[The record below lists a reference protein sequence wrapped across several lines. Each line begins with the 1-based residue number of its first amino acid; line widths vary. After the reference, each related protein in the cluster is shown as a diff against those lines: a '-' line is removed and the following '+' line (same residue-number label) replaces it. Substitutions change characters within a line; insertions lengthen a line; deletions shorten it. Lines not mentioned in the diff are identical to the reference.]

1 MREIAEKL
9 GFELGKSKE
18 GLRIYISERY
28 RLWEES
34 KISGETNKDLAG
46 ILGTGDDLIL
56 KFYKM

>member
-28 RLWEES
+28 RP
-34 KISGETNKDLAG
+34 
-46 ILGTGDDLIL
+46 
-56 KFYKM
+56 